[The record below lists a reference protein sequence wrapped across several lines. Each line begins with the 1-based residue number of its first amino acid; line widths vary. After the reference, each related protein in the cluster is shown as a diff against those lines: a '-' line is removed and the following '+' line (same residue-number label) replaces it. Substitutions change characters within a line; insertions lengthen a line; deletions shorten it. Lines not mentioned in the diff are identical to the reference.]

1 MPNTIVVGDS
11 VGLGISQAIPGSQFV
26 GAEGR
31 QLSQMGPDFNSAIAA
46 AGQGDTIIISAGYN
60 GAFSTQDVSLLTN
73 SIQQMRQK
81 GAHVVIAGLRETG
94 MDEAINTQYAATNR
108 QLQQVA
114 SATGAVFST
123 QCTTIGNSLPAGNVH
138 GGYPQLAQAC
148 MSAASA
154 GGSPAAAAG
163 TSTATPGAG
172 ASAEADRDA
181 ESRNQEGGM
190 RGFFLMLSRIP
201 LIGGVFRWL
210 GNLFGMNIP
219 EEPAAAPTTPTAGGT
234 GASTTEPQTTPDE
247 RTRAAARDAANGNT
261 AAGTGAE
268 VASASV
274 PVSLPPG
281 NGQRVRGAQ

>member
-81 GAHVVIAGLRETG
+81 GARVVIAGLRETG

-114 SATGAVFST
+114 SATGAVFSN

-148 MSAASA
+148 MSAAA
-154 GGSPAAAAG
+154 GGSPAAATGA
-163 TSTATPGAG
+163 STTTPGAG
-172 ASAEADRDA
+172 SSAEADRDA
-181 ESRNQEGGM
+181 ESRNNEGGM

-201 LIGGVFRWL
+201 GIGGIFRWL

-219 EEPAAAPTTPTAGGT
+219 EEPAAAPTAPTTGGA

-247 RTRAAARDAANGNT
+247 RTRAAARDAASGNA
-261 AAGTGAE
+261 AAGTGAS
-268 VASASV
+268 VTSASV

-281 NGQRVRGAQ
+281 NGQQVRGA